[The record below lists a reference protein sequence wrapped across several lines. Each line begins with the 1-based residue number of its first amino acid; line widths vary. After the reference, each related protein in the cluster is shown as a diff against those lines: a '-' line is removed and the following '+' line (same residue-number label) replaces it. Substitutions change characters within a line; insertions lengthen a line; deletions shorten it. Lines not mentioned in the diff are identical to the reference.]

1 MRLINQTYNYFN
13 GLNSVSGV
21 VRVCVN
27 QQFVYVC
34 SDGWDDRE
42 AQVACRT
49 YNGNYRPPYYG
60 ELVLELLV
68 YRKAIVF
75 CVCFQFL
82 VSTASSY
89 MFFGDGP
96 LYHNATCNG
105 GEETFGSCQLPSPNT
120 VASCPSVAAV
130 NCSEC

>member
-1 MRLINQTYNYFN
+1 MRLTNQTYNYFN
-13 GLNSVSGV
+13 SLNSVSGV

-34 SDGWDDRE
+34 SDGWDERE

-49 YNGNYRPPYYG
+49 YNYNYRPPYYG
-60 ELVLELLV
+60 EMVLQRHVHRSFHFLCLLP
-68 YRKAIVF
+68 I
-75 CVCFQFL
+75 L

-89 MFFGDGP
+89 MFLGDGP
-96 LYHNATCNG
+96 LYHNAMCNG